1 MNGNSATK
9 WGLFGEDFVSP
20 WHNLLSPQ
28 AWEHVHSQR
37 YISVDGDRER
47 KSTASITAQIII
59 PITFHPVQII
69 REPST
74 GMEKAPDSQSS
85 DAGKTVSDEES
96 LRLQHKSAAA
106 HW

>member
-1 MNGNSATK
+1 M
-9 WGLFGEDFVSP
+9 
-20 WHNLLSPQ
+20 
-28 AWEHVHSQR
+28 
-37 YISVDGDRER
+37 
-47 KSTASITAQIII
+47 AQIII

-74 GMEKAPDSQSS
+74 GMEKAPDSRNS

-96 LRLQHKSAAA
+96 LRLQHKCVPA